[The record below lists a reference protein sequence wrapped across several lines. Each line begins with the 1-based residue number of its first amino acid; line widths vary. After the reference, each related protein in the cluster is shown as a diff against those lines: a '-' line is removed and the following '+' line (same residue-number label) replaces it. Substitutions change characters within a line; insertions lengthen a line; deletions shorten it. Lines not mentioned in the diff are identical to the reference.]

1 MKGVRFGRRWA
12 RNAQPLQFLESLL
25 WAYGAAE
32 RPRAIPAGTPD
43 FERGVRHALR
53 ALPPYRPPGQN
64 LSEGYPA
71 LRRSRVASRRRR
83 RALIL
88 MKPAASFWS

>member
-1 MKGVRFGRRWA
+1 MRDRQLPGQRTGTVHDLDAYMKGVRFGRRWA

-43 FERGVRHALR
+43 FERGVRQALR
-53 ALPPYRPPGQN
+53 ALPPYRPPGQD
-64 LSEGYPA
+64 
-71 LRRSRVASRRRR
+71 
-83 RALIL
+83 
-88 MKPAASFWS
+88 